1 MKLVI
6 IDIFMKVFRML
17 LLWEDKRYIEGNEE
31 NVTGCKFVN
40 VEWTKS
46 NQFWLPNFFVVN
58 AIELARLL

>member
-1 MKLVI
+1 
-6 IDIFMKVFRML
+6 ML

-58 AIELARLL
+58 AIELAR